1 MLDYNLEQRGG
12 ASLYEY
18 VYQQIRDDIV
28 AGRIAAGEHLPSKR
42 AFASHLGISVITI
55 ENAYSQLLA
64 EGYIFSKPRRG
75 YYACEL
81 PEAPVLASA
90 ETELDR
96 DSAPAGLNAH
106 DAGEQP
112 EQFAS
117 LSPSAL
123 EAARLWQSALRA
135 TLTSEDEREIFSPAP
150 AQGTARLRL
159 AIAHHLRGTRGMN
172 VNPDNIVIG
181 AGAQLLDTMLVQL
194 LGADKTYAVEDPG
207 YLRLTRIYQAMGCKV
222 RHIPLDGEGVN
233 LGELLDAG
241 ADVLHLMPSHQYPT
255 GLVTSIARRYAL
267 LSWAAE
273 QPGRYLIEDDFDCEF
288 RLAGKPIPALASIDA
303 AQSVIYT
310 NTFSKSLS
318 SALRL
323 AYMVLPDELMERFR
337 RELGFYASSVSSVD
351 QVALARLLESGD
363 YERHVNRVRVRAREA
378 RDGLVALVRKAFPAG
393 EVSIEHADA
402 GLYCVL
408 APASDKVGD
417 GFIRAITDVGIPYV
431 NIDDCLWAN
440 DQTTIQRTTC
450 RVLVQYDDLS
460 PQTLDALQNQLQ

>member
-42 AFASHLGISVITI
+42 TFANHLGISVITI

-64 EGYIFSKPRRG
+64 EGYICSKPRRG

-112 EQFAS
+112 EQFAP

-194 LGADKTYAVEDPG
+194 LGADKIYAVEDPG

-241 ADVLHLMPSHQYPT
+241 ADVLHLMPSLQYPT

-273 QPGRYLIEDDFDCEF
+273 RPGRYLIEDDFDCEF

-378 RDGLVALVRKAFPAG
+378 RDGLVAIVRKAFSAG
-393 EVSIEHADA
+393 EVTIEHADA

-417 GFIRAITDVGIPYV
+417 GLIRAITDVNIPYV
-431 NIDDCLWAN
+431 NIDDCLWAG
-440 DQTTIQRTTC
+440 DGAITQRTTH
-450 RVLVQYDDLS
+450 RVLIQYLG
-460 PQTLDALQNQLQ
+460 PQVLDALQKQLQ

>member
-1 MLDYNLEQRGG
+1 M
-12 ASLYEY
+12 S
-18 VYQQIRDDIV
+18 
-28 AGRIAAGEHLPSKR
+28 
-42 AFASHLGISVITI
+42 
-55 ENAYSQLLA
+55 
-64 EGYIFSKPRRG
+64 
-75 YYACEL
+75 
-81 PEAPVLASA
+81 
-90 ETELDR
+90 
-96 DSAPAGLNAH
+96 
-106 DAGEQP
+106 
-112 EQFAS
+112 
-117 LSPSAL
+117 
-123 EAARLWQSALRA
+123 
-135 TLTSEDEREIFSPAP
+135 
-150 AQGTARLRL
+150 
-159 AIAHHLRGTRGMN
+159 

-194 LGADKTYAVEDPG
+194 LGADKIYAVEDPG

-273 QPGRYLIEDDFDCEF
+273 RQGRYLIEDDFDCEF

-378 RDGLVALVRKAFPAG
+378 RDGLAAIVRKAFPAG

-402 GLYCVL
+402 GLYCTVVAECEADGSSFARAL
-408 APASDKVGD
+408 MHSSIPFIEISDCIWSTDGASVPENS
-417 GFIRAITDVGIPYV
+417 T
-431 NIDDCLWAN
+431 
-440 DQTTIQRTTC
+440 QM
-450 RVLVQYDDLS
+450 LVQYDDLS
-460 PQTLDALQNQLQ
+460 PKVLNTLELQLTGRSAT

>member
-1 MLDYNLEQRGG
+1 MLDYNLEQRGE

-28 AGRIAAGEHLPSKR
+28 AGCIAAGEHLPSKR
-42 AFASHLGISVITI
+42 AFANHLGISVITI

-64 EGYIFSKPRRG
+64 EGYICSKPRRG

-96 DSAPAGLNAH
+96 DSAAAGSNTH

-112 EQFAS
+112 EQFAP

-150 AQGTARLRL
+150 AQGTARLRC

-207 YLRLTRIYQAMGCKV
+207 YLRLTRIYQAMGCEV
-222 RHIPLDGEGVN
+222 RHVPLDGEGVN

-273 QPGRYLIEDDFDCEF
+273 RPGRYLIEDDFDCEF

-378 RDGLVALVRKAFPAG
+378 RDGLVAIVRKAFPAG

-408 APASDKVGD
+408 TPASDKVGD
-417 GFIRAITDVGIPYV
+417 GLIRAIADVGIPYV

-440 DQTTIQRTTC
+440 DQTTTR
-450 RVLVQYDDLS
+450 RVLIQYDDLS
-460 PQTLDALQNQLQ
+460 PQVLDALQKQLQ

>member
-1 MLDYNLEQRGG
+1 MLDYNLEQRGES
-12 ASLYEY
+12 SLYEY

-64 EGYIFSKPRRG
+64 EGYICSKPRRG

-81 PEAPVLASA
+81 PEAPVLATAA
-90 ETELDR
+90 EDADR
-96 DSAPAGLNAH
+96 DTAPASLGVH
-106 DAGEQP
+106 DSYGQP
-112 EQFAS
+112 EQFAP

-194 LGADKTYAVEDPG
+194 LGADKIYAVEDPG

-273 QPGRYLIEDDFDCEF
+273 RPGRYLIEDDFDCEF

-417 GFIRAITDVGIPYV
+417 GLIRAITDVGIPYV

-440 DQTTIQRTTC
+440 DQTTIQRTTR